1 MSEDN
6 VKAIRGGFAA
16 LGRGDLD
23 ALVELYDEDAIFETL
38 LLGTHHGKEAIR
50 RIHAENLANQSGYS
64 VEPVEMIDA
73 GDKVVT
79 VVQTGGAGPVSKISL
94 DDQFAF
100 VHTMRDGLIVREQT
114 FRNREEALEAAG
126 VPG

>member
-1 MSEDN
+1 MSEEN

-23 ALVELYDEDAIFETL
+23 ALVDMYDEDAVFETL

-50 RIHAENLANQSGYS
+50 RIHQENLDNQDGYT

-79 VVQTGGAGPVSKISL
+79 VVQSGGAGPVSKISL

-126 VPG
+126 VSG

>member
-1 MSEDN
+1 MSEEN
-6 VKAIRGGFAA
+6 VKAIRAGFAA

-23 ALVELYDEDAIFETL
+23 ALVDLYDEDAVFETL

-50 RIHAENLANQSGYS
+50 RIHQENLANQSGYT

-79 VVQTGGAGPVSKISL
+79 VVQSGGAGPVSKISL

-100 VHTMRDGLIVREQT
+100 VHTMRDGLILREQT
-114 FRNREEALEAAG
+114 FRNREEALDAAG
-126 VPG
+126 VSD

>member
-1 MSEDN
+1 MSEEN
-6 VKAIRGGFAA
+6 VETIRGGFAA

-23 ALVELYDEDAIFETL
+23 ALVELYDEDAVFETL

-50 RIHAENLANQSGYS
+50 KIHQENLANQSGYT

-100 VHTMRDGLIVREQT
+100 VHTMRDGRIVREQT
-114 FRNREEALEAAG
+114 FRNRGEALEAAR
-126 VPG
+126 VSD